1 MSTQILNDM
10 TDAEFR
16 NYLEQLAEDL
26 AEAGNEFTSQ
36 DVYQARFRIGALMEE
51 NAELKHL
58 NKHLQR
64 LTEPHVTLG
73 ATR

>member
-1 MSTQILNDM
+1 M
-10 TDAEFR
+10 TDNEFHS
-16 NYLEQLAEDL
+16 YLERLAEDL

-36 DVYQARFRIGALMEE
+36 DVYEARLRMGALMYE
-51 NAELKHL
+51 NEKLKHL

-73 ATR
+73 AKR